1 MGQQQ
6 NDLRPMPFNK
16 ARLKEI
22 RRLTGKCDAFQSF
35 WDELEIVL
43 KCRHPK
49 SNEWERMKND
59 DVVLGEVW
67 RQPIGEFYYKHTVHK
82 FSYLY
87 VKSQGLAIGGHGHNE
102 PANGG
107 KQTRKIKEWYVFPDG
122 SIYFCGKDEYYQLYN
137 KYDKPIYVLSVKIS
151 SNGTR

>member
-1 MGQQQ
+1 MRQQQ
-6 NDLRPMPFNK
+6 NDFRPMPFNK

-22 RRLTGKCDAFQSF
+22 RRLRGKHDAFQSF
-35 WDELEIVL
+35 WDELEILL
-43 KCRHPK
+43 KCKHPK
-49 SNEWERMKND
+49 SNDWERMEND

-67 RQPIGEFYYKHTVHK
+67 SQTIGEIYYKHTVHK

-87 VKSQGLAIGGHGHNE
+87 VKSQGLAIGVHGHNE

-107 KQTRKIKEWYVFPDG
+107 KQTRKVKEWYIFPDG
-122 SIYFCGKDEYYQLYN
+122 SIYFCGKDEYHQLYN